1 MAMSPSHPETA
12 PTPVEI
18 ADAVAVL
25 EAEPLSAA
33 GRAALALLRDA
44 LLTGMVSPFARL
56 TARQREVARLLAQ
69 GVSNRGLAVVLGI
82 SEGTAK
88 LHVAA
93 VLNRL
98 GVSSRDQVAGLLP
111 APGIDNAH

>member
-1 MAMSPSHPETA
+1 MVMQSSQPETA
-12 PTPVEI
+12 PTLTDI

-25 EAEPLSAA
+25 EAEALTER
-33 GRAALALLRDA
+33 GRAALSLLRQALLA
-44 LLTGMVSPFARL
+44 GHPSPLAKLTG
-56 TARQREVARLLAQ
+56 RQRQVAELLAQ

-98 GVSSRDQVAGLLP
+98 GVSSREQVAPLL
-111 APGIDNAH
+111 AAAGIDNPH

>member
-12 PTPVEI
+12 PTPVDI
-18 ADAVAVL
+18 ANAVAVL
-25 EAEPLSAA
+25 QAEPLSAS
-33 GRAALALLRDA
+33 GRAALALLQQV
-44 LLTGMVSPFARL
+44 LLAENASSFARL
-56 TARQREVARLLAQ
+56 TARQRQVARLLAQ

-98 GVSSRDQVAGLLP
+98 GVSSREQVAELLP